1 MNYSFNRHLSVL
13 ILLLLIVT
21 GVTDQANAC
30 RYNVR
35 ETGFIYLAQKPYHL
49 FIYYADNTS
58 GKDVEMLKQLA
69 SHHFVESNIEPQF
82 VNIDDEDSSSAYP
95 KPNKSTPLPAAMLQ
109 SPDGQI
115 LEFPLSSK
123 GLSLEASA
131 GKAFET
137 ISHSRIRDEILRKCI
152 NNYAVILLL
161 EGTDS
166 NANKE
171 AREAAKAAIE
181 HIASKMSLLPKKI
194 DKPPVL
200 LTIRNNDPDNILP
213 WSLGLDNS
221 PSQMPKV
228 AIIYGRGRW
237 IGPIIKGELISKRNL
252 SELLLIVGADCECGI
267 DKDWMRGTMIPAS
280 WNEKSKK
287 DVAINLEFDPE
298 NPLIKKE
305 VRHILR
311 MGELLG
317 NIPRYDTIT
326 SIPVIEDKKNTLLQS
341 ESQSE
346 QNTPLK
352 SLIITILSLTVLIV
366 TVGLFL
372 ARRMKNRQ

>member
-1 MNYSFNRHLSVL
+1 MNYIFNRHLSVF
-13 ILLLLIVT
+13 IFLLLIVT
-21 GVTDQANAC
+21 SVTDQASAC

-49 FIYYADNTS
+49 VIYYANTAS

-69 SHHFVESNIEPQF
+69 SHHFKDSNIEALL
-82 VNIDDEDSSSAYP
+82 VNINDTDSSSAYP
-95 KPNKSTPLPAAMLQ
+95 KPDKSTQLPAAVLQ

-115 LEFPLSSK
+115 IDIPLSSK

-131 GKAFET
+131 GKAFES
-137 ISHSRIRDEILRKCI
+137 ISYSSIRDEILRKCI
-152 NNYAVILLL
+152 SNYAVVLLF

-166 NANKE
+166 KANKE

-194 DKPPVL
+194 DRPPVL
-200 LTIRNNDPDNILP
+200 LSIRNNDPDNILP
-213 WSLGLDNS
+213 WSIGLDNS
-221 PSQMPKV
+221 PRQMPGM

-280 WNEKSKK
+280 WNEKSRK
-287 DVAINLEFDPE
+287 DAAHNLEFDPE

-311 MGELLG
+311 MGEFLG
-317 NIPRYDTIT
+317 DSPRYDTIT
-326 SIPVIEDKKNTLLQS
+326 SIPVIEDKKKS
-341 ESQSE
+341 ESQSVP
-346 QNTPLK
+346 NRPLK
-352 SLIITILSLTVLIV
+352 SLVITILSLTVLIV
-366 TVGLFL
+366 AVGLFL
-372 ARRMKNRQ
+372 FRRMKNLQ

>member
-1 MNYSFNRHLSVL
+1 MDYSFNRHLSVF
-13 ILLLLIVT
+13 IFLLLIVT
-21 GVTDQANAC
+21 GVTEHAFAC

-49 FIYYADNTS
+49 VIYYANTTS

-69 SHHFVESNIEPQF
+69 SHHFQDSNIEPQF
-82 VNIDDEDSSSAYP
+82 VNIDDADSSSGYQESD
-95 KPNKSTPLPAAMLQ
+95 KSTPLPAAMLQ

-115 LEFPLSSK
+115 IEIPLSSN

-131 GKAFET
+131 SKAFES
-137 ISHSRIRDEILRKCI
+137 ISYSSIRDEILRKCI
-152 NNYAVILLL
+152 SNYAVILLF

-194 DKPPVL
+194 DIPPIL
-200 LTIRNNDPDNILP
+200 LTISNNDPDYILR
-213 WSLGLDNS
+213 WSLGVDSAKLQK
-221 PSQMPKV
+221 PMM

-237 IGPIIKGELISKRNL
+237 IGPILEGEMISKRNL

-280 WNEKSKK
+280 WNEKSRK
-287 DVAINLEFDPE
+287 DVALNLEFDPE

-311 MGELLG
+311 MGEFYG
-317 NIPRYDTIT
+317 NRPQNDTIINIAPAEILVRDNQEKQVT
-326 SIPVIEDKKNTLLQS
+326 
-341 ESQSE
+341 E
-346 QNTPLK
+346 QNPEVQIYPILK
-352 SLIITILSLTVLIV
+352 IIGLIIFAILATGVF
-366 TVGLFL
+366 LFL
-372 ARRMKNRQ
+372 KK